1 MSRPDEENSH
11 KWGSALRTPRDGAR
25 EVDEET
31 DTYRCVLGCILSYE
45 EQHDVTVGESLICY
59 GNSKNFN
66 CSTEMEE
73 HIRSSGEND
82 NRVPFCSKKSVVET
96 VSSHHVI
103 HVVARAGVPWGRPMI
118 PLKFE
123 GGLGWKGSAATS
135 ALYPASFSKSFDK
148 KPYSSNFTELTSMSL
163 L

>member
-1 MSRPDEENSH
+1 MINTPISGPHNQENGNMSRPDEENSH

-45 EQHDVTVGESLICY
+45 EQHDVTVGKSLICS

-82 NRVPFCSKKSVVET
+82 NRVPFCSKKV
-96 VSSHHVI
+96 
-103 HVVARAGVPWGRPMI
+103 MI
-118 PLKFE
+118 NPKMS
-123 GGLGWKGSAATS
+123 GGSESML
-135 ALYPASFSKSFDK
+135 
-148 KPYSSNFTELTSMSL
+148 SSNDESVKMDPRMTEKN
-163 L
+163 